1 MPIVKGLIGR
11 KKGEKM
17 EQKINKLGAF
27 VATLA
32 LIASVLVMPNVS
44 ADGEDLSISLTG
56 DKGLT
61 SYGAKYGQASF
72 IGSVTNTNSA
82 PSDGLSVSAS
92 FSDDS
97 KLEGWNDDSVSIGSW
112 DGTTCDFL
120 EPGEDFGTID
130 AAASVDFCISVGIDG
145 AFDNGAVG
153 ELAVSASTDDFT
165 SLTEDSQVIVSDWT
179 FSTQDVDAKTFEESE
194 AIEEDCN
201 VAVNCQTYTITI
213 HNNKLDESGDPVD
226 LTDPVRISYDSAT
239 PGWRIDSMDTAWNEL
254 ERKAIIGFIEAGESY
269 DFVINV
275 SLSGS
280 YALATS
286 YTENPS
292 VLAFTIQ
299 DDNNIYDFVEYEA
312 IVLDNFA
319 VSVQGS
325 GNEDVDNGCSDQ
337 DYKVDWD
344 VDVKNFGNTRD
355 NFSVTFNLADSA
367 GWVITG
373 ANDGTISNILPKAEN
388 GMTTYE
394 LEMTVPSGLAAGTKH
409 GFTMTVTSE
418 GDPSQTQTQE
428 FSATVVQCYGISM
441 SVDKTTDSAN
451 PGASSDFTVTV
462 TNDGNGEDTVS
473 FDTMGASAWTPTL
486 SEMTSTIASGAT
498 SQVVFSM
505 TVPADSSS
513 AAKSGMAMV
522 HGYSEVCGDDTSGC
536 KAINSDYEAHVSME
550 LSSNQVYDIAAGYYY
565 NASMASASVQE
576 GMALQLKFNVT
587 NNGNGNDNIAV
598 ALSTDA
604 PSWIT
609 LSQDTVL
616 VGPGTETTVTLDILA
631 PVSGSLGVNT
641 FQIIASSSDGLT
653 SSTTGDFTVTIV
665 EKSTDSSGPTTEE
678 VDDDDGGLPG
688 FGFLSAI
695 AAIGAVLLL
704 RRRL

>member
-1 MPIVKGLIGR
+1 MVYNAWHQKVRNILSKLLQSSRMKTSFKRTSSLMSKITQQGFE
-11 KKGEKM
+11 KKGFAQAKLITNWNEIMGLDLSQVSKPV
-17 EQKINKLGAF
+17 KITFPKTELGA
-27 VATLA
+27 TL
-32 LIASVLVMPNVS
+32 
-44 ADGEDLSISLTG
+44 
-56 DKGLT
+56 
-61 SYGAKYGQASF
+61 
-72 IGSVTNTNSA
+72 
-82 PSDGLSVSAS
+82 
-92 FSDDS
+92 
-97 KLEGWNDDSVSIGSW
+97 
-112 DGTTCDFL
+112 
-120 EPGEDFGTID
+120 TIE
-130 AAASVDFCISVGIDG
+130 IDG
-145 AFDNGAVG
+145 AFDNGEVG
-153 ELAVSASTDDFT
+153 ELSVSASTNDFT

-179 FSTQDVDAKTFEESE
+179 FSTQDVGAKTFEESE

-213 HNNKLDESGDPVD
+213 HNNKLDESGVPVD

-239 PGWRIDSMDTAWNEL
+239 PGWRIDSMDAAWDEM
-254 ERKAIIGFIEAGESY
+254 ERKATIGFIEAGESY

-286 YTENPS
+286 YTGNPS

-299 DDNNIYDFVEYEA
+299 DDNNIYDFVEFEA

-355 NFSVTFNLADSA
+355 NFSVTFDFADSA

-373 ANDGTISNILPKAEN
+373 ADDGTVSNILPKAEN

-418 GDPSQTQTQE
+418 GDSTQTQTQE

-441 SVDKTTDSAN
+441 TVDKMGEDSAD
-451 PGASSDFTVTV
+451 PGASSDFTITV

-486 SEMTSTIASGAT
+486 SEMSSTIASGAT
-498 SQVVFSM
+498 SQVVFTM

-513 AAKSGMAMV
+513 TAKSGPAMV
-522 HGYSEVCGDDTSGC
+522 HGYSEVCGADTLGC
-536 KAINSDYEAHVSME
+536 KEINSDYEASVTVN
-550 LSSNQVYDIAAGYYY
+550 LVSNQVYDITAGYYY
-565 NASMASASVQE
+565 NASMAAASVQE

-587 NNGNGNDNIAV
+587 NNGNGNDNIAI

-609 LSQDTVL
+609 LSQDAVL
-616 VGPGTETTVTLDILA
+616 VGPKTATNSGISTVTIDVLA

-641 FQIIASSSDGLT
+641 FQIIATSSDGST
-653 SSTTGDFTVTIV
+653 TSTTGDFTVTIV

-695 AAIGAVLLL
+695 SAIGAVLLL